1 MEKEEPGEETKEETK
16 EDKRDTQPTTTSL
29 FSGSLFGNNGGMMT
43 SSNQLKGSLQAKPVY
58 SSYANNMNPWS
69 NPQAA
74 KLDQRFSANDPY
86 SVG

>member
-1 MEKEEPGEETKEETK
+1 MEEEEPAEETK
-16 EDKRDTQPTTTSL
+16 EDKRETAPTTASL

-43 SSNQLKGSLQAKPVY
+43 SNNQLKGSNQAKPMY

-74 KLDQRFSANDPY
+74 KLDPRFTANDPY